1 MLASLYRRTIYRGLC
16 VLYRWQRF
24 IEERFTP
31 AGRFVLAV
39 GFAAGVFGI
48 DTRVNLLHQAFA
60 FAVVLLLAAFVGS
73 GLGSLR
79 MRRRFKASR
88 ILPRYATMG
97 MAVRYPV
104 TIQTDQPR
112 LLPGC
117 RIAEQSADPRPSLHS
132 FVHARLADDERVNR
146 VDRVLG
152 YPRWLGLIRRNL
164 WTDKTE
170 PLPLTAP
177 VEQGRV
183 TQRLELRPLRR
194 GYLPLPALTLSRP
207 DPLGLINSLQR
218 LDCSQALLVLPR
230 RYPMARIDLPGR
242 RQYQP
247 GGVSLASAVG
257 DSQEFIGLREYRS
270 GDSPRN
276 IHWPAW
282 ARSGKPQVKEFQDE
296 FFTRHALILDTFC
309 DERLETCFEAAI
321 SVAASLCE
329 SIEDSDSLL
338 DLMFVGTEA
347 YCFTAGR
354 GQGGTEQIL
363 EILACAQT
371 CTDQPFER
379 LQQSVLQRI
388 PLLSAAVCVLL
399 AFDAPRRNM
408 LHALQAVGLPLRI
421 LLLADDA
428 EARPALADWTGTRP
442 DLIRPQYLAED
453 LARL

>member
-1 MLASLYRRTIYRGLC
+1 MPISFYRRSIYRSLR
-16 VLYRWQRF
+16 VLDRWQRL

-31 AGRFVLAV
+31 AGRFVLSA
-39 GFAAGVFGI
+39 GFAAGLFGI
-48 DTRVNLLHQAFA
+48 DTRLNLLYQAFI
-60 FAVVLLLAAFVGS
+60 FAAVLLIAAFVGA
-73 GLGSLR
+73 GIDSLR

-88 ILPRYATMG
+88 TLPRYATLG
-97 MAVRYPV
+97 IGLHYTV
-104 TIQTDQPR
+104 TIQTGQPR
-112 LLPGC
+112 LLAGC
-117 RIAEQSADPRPSLHS
+117 RIVERPVDPRPSLQS
-132 FVHARLADDERVNR
+132 FLHTPLADDARINR
-146 VDRVLG
+146 IDRALG

-164 WTDKTE
+164 WIEKPDPV
-170 PLPLTAP
+170 PLSAP
-177 VEQGRV
+177 VEQGRL

-194 GYLPLPALTLSRP
+194 GYLPLPGLTLSRP
-207 DPLGLINSLQR
+207 DPLGLVNSLQR
-218 LDCSQALLVLPR
+218 LECNQTLLVLPR
-230 RYPMARIDLPGR
+230 RYPVTPINLLGH

-282 ARSGKPQVKEFQDE
+282 ARSGKPQVKEYQDE

-309 DERLETCFEAAI
+309 DQTLEQRFEAAI

-329 SIEDSDSLL
+329 SIEDSESLL

-354 GQGGTEQIL
+354 GQGSTERFL
-363 EILACAQT
+363 EILACAQASP
-371 CTDQPFER
+371 DQPFEH

-399 AFDAPRRNM
+399 EFDEPRRNM
-408 LHALQAVGLPLRI
+408 IRALHAVGLPLRI
-421 LLLADDA
+421 LLLTDDA
-428 EARPALADWTGTRP
+428 EARSELTDWHGTRP
-442 DLIRPQYLAED
+442 DLIRSRFLAED
-453 LARL
+453 LAKL